1 MSDEGRFLTVE
12 AIENYR
18 KRFHIGQTVR
28 LGEQETRG
36 RLRRLKG
43 KVIYRSRH
51 FITVMLT
58 KGYKESFL
66 YVDMV
71 LGYVEVL

>member
-1 MSDEGRFLTVE
+1 MSYKTRFLTVE
-12 AIENYR
+12 AIENYS
-18 KRFHIGQTVR
+18 KQFHIGQTVGLR
-28 LGEQETRG
+28 EQKARG
-36 RLRRLKG
+36 RFKRLKG
-43 KVIYRSRH
+43 KVVYKSKY